1 MTQLFSTLVQSPR
14 FERTKNKF
22 EGFFLKPASPLPL
35 AVLRI
40 TLVIVLLMQAWFLKD
55 AVIPLLSR
63 SGLVQGPLADA
74 LRMPY
79 TPTVGWIAQL
89 FAPFGVSEVTCLLAI
104 CTAYVVS
111 LVLLGLGLFTRF
123 ASVSTWF
130 LHWTLMI
137 TGYSSAYGVDL
148 YAHVFL
154 FYLMFMPSGAAL
166 SLDNAF
172 AGKSW
177 HGTPSWVARLA
188 LRTLQ
193 LHLCVSY
200 AMSAIEKVQG
210 VQWRTGEVLWRS
222 LSLPI
227 FQQFDMS
234 WIAQWP
240 KLLFAA
246 SWSTLILEGFFFLF
260 IWPKTTRKFWIA
272 GVLSLHIGIAIFLS
286 LHLFGLIMCVLVAS
300 AFAVPADVGYEPAH
314 ADERALEKANR
325 QEVAEIYDSV
335 WSEVR

>member
-1 MTQLFSTLVQSPR
+1 MTHKFSNLLRSPR
-14 FERTKNKF
+14 YERAKNNFET
-22 EGFFLKPASPLPL
+22 FFLKPASPLPL
-35 AVLRI
+35 AIMRML
-40 TLVIVLLMQAWFLKD
+40 LALVLLMQAWFLKD

-89 FAPFGVSEVTCLLAI
+89 LAPFGVSEVTCLLAI
-104 CTAYVVS
+104 CAAYVVS
-111 LVLLGLGLFTRF
+111 LLLFGLGLFTRF
-123 ASVSTWF
+123 ASISTWL
-130 LHWTLMI
+130 LHWVLMI

-154 FYLMFMPSGAAL
+154 FYMMFMPSGAAL
-166 SLDNAF
+166 SLDNVF
-172 AGKSW
+172 AGRSW
-177 HGTPSWVARLA
+177 YGTPSWAARLA

-227 FQQFDMS
+227 FQQFDMN

-246 SWSTLILEGFFFLF
+246 SWATLILEGFFFIF
-260 IWPKTTRKFWIA
+260 IWPRATRKLWIA
-272 GVLSLHIGIAIFLS
+272 GVMSLHIGIAIFLG

-300 AFAVPADVGYEPAH
+300 AFAVPADVEFEPAR